1 MLARHEIMCF
11 HLPMPHDP
19 PPRRSGKETE
29 MAHTYH
35 PHCGCYSCGLQE
47 EAGERDEELRVMYL
61 TALTACPDFL
71 SEVPPNGEECA
82 AMAAAINT
90 GDMAELGR
98 IFLRAAEREA
108 SEHVAVMVENCG
120 ITAGEAA
127 LRLWERYRPAPFDAR
142 GFAKGME
149 AGNESAIASALG
161 VAA

>member
-1 MLARHEIMCF
+1 M
-11 HLPMPHDP
+11 
-19 PPRRSGKETE
+19 SG
-29 MAHTYH
+29 HNYH
-35 PHCGCYSCGLQE
+35 PACGCAACCQQE
-47 EAGERDEELRVMYL
+47 EAAERDDELRATHL
-61 TALTACPDFL
+61 TSLTCCPDFL
-71 SEVPPNGEECA
+71 GEVPMNGEECTA
-82 AMAAAINT
+82 AAAAINA
-90 GDMAELGR
+90 GDLTELGR

-108 SEHVAVMVENCG
+108 SEHVAVMVEDCG